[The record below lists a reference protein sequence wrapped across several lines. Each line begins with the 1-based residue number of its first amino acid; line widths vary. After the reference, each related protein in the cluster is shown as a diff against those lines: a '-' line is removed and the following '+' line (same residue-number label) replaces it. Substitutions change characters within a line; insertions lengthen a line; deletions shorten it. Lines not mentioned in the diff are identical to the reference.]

1 MSDKDSR
8 IKSFIP
14 VNIFNNNNFLSDC
27 VQPCLLFFLCVPTSY
42 VLLVIY
48 ALTNLNANA
57 WGTREDIFIPNRKK
71 KQKFKSQAECL
82 QFLEQQFANAKNSNE
97 LLAVVENLIDE
108 CYSQR
113 TESSDQLLAQITA
126 VLNRINMFDDLD
138 KRLNK
143 GLDLHGL
150 GLEALVEDQEKY
162 QNENPNH
169 DPKQQELL
177 LTKYDERSHPYW
189 FDHHLVKYADVK
201 YLNENEFHFWRR
213 LIQKYLKP
221 IHMDALEKQK
231 LQLGLNDLRDQGV
244 FAFFMLDA
252 LWIAF
257 VFSVLLAQN
266 RLKDM
271 LFIPVPIPSSYNDH
285 AMIEPLGVMLIFC
298 FGIICLIQF
307 IAMLCH
313 RYNTFQHIL
322 ASTKL
327 RSSKFEG
334 VRIEDI
340 MDIVKMLQQIKVKKE
355 KSMKRFF
362 IVDLFSLLMKKMN
375 HCLIIAMVKWK
386 KMIINKME

>member
-1 MSDKDSR
+1 M
-8 IKSFIP
+8 
-14 VNIFNNNNFLSDC
+14 
-27 VQPCLLFFLCVPTSY
+27 
-42 VLLVIY
+42 
-48 ALTNLNANA
+48 
-57 WGTREDIFIPNRKK
+57 
-71 KQKFKSQAECL
+71 
-82 QFLEQQFANAKNSNE
+82 
-97 LLAVVENLIDE
+97 VENLIDE
-108 CYSQR
+108 CHSQR

-150 GLEALVEDQEKY
+150 GLEELIEDQDKY
-162 QNENPNH
+162 PNLQSEHKH
-169 DPKQQELL
+169 DQQVAN
-177 LTKYDERSHPYW
+177 KYDDRLHPYW

-201 YLNENEFHFWRR
+201 YLNENEHLFWRR

-221 IHMDALEKQK
+221 VHMDALEKQK

-307 IAMLCH
+307 VAMLCH

-340 MDIVKMLQQIKVKKE
+340 MDIVKMLQQIKVRE
-355 KSMKRFF
+355 
-362 IVDLFSLLMKKMN
+362 D
-375 HCLIIAMVKWK
+375 
-386 KMIINKME
+386 

>member
-1 MSDKDSR
+1 M
-8 IKSFIP
+8 
-14 VNIFNNNNFLSDC
+14 
-27 VQPCLLFFLCVPTSY
+27 
-42 VLLVIY
+42 
-48 ALTNLNANA
+48 
-57 WGTREDIFIPNRKK
+57 
-71 KQKFKSQAECL
+71 
-82 QFLEQQFANAKNSNE
+82 
-97 LLAVVENLIDE
+97 ENLIDE
-108 CYSQR
+108 CHSQR

-150 GLEALVEDQEKY
+150 GLEELVEEQEKY
-162 QNENPNH
+162 RTQNPHSEQKH
-169 DPKQQELL
+169 DEQLMN
-177 LTKYDERSHPYW
+177 KYDDRIHPYW
-189 FDHHLVKYADVK
+189 FDHQLVKYADIK
-201 YLNENEFHFWRR
+201 YLNENEFIFWRR

-221 IHMDALEKQK
+221 VHMDALEKQK

-244 FAFFMLDA
+244 FGFFMLDA

-285 AMIEPLGVMLIFC
+285 AMIEPLGVMLIFF

-307 IAMLCH
+307 VAMLCH

-340 MDIVKMLQQIKVKKE
+340 MDIVKMLQQIKVRK
-355 KSMKRFF
+355 
-362 IVDLFSLLMKKMN
+362 
-375 HCLIIAMVKWK
+375 
-386 KMIINKME
+386 

>member
-1 MSDKDSR
+1 M
-8 IKSFIP
+8 
-14 VNIFNNNNFLSDC
+14 
-27 VQPCLLFFLCVPTSY
+27 QPSLLFFLCIPTSY

-48 ALTNLNANA
+48 ALTNLNANS

-71 KQKFKSQAECL
+71 KPKFQTQAECL
-82 QFLEQQFANAKNSNE
+82 QFLEQQFSNAKNSNE

-108 CYSQR
+108 CYSHR

-150 GLEALVEDQEKY
+150 GLDALVEEQEKLQRDKLQTE
-162 QNENPNH
+162 QNN
-169 DPKQQELL
+169 DQQVA
-177 LTKYDERSHPYW
+177 TKYDDRIHPYW
-189 FDHHLVKYADVK
+189 FDHQLIKYADVK
-201 YLNENEFHFWRR
+201 YLNENEFGFWRR

-231 LQLGLNDLRDQGV
+231 LQLGLNDLRDRGV

-252 LWIAF
+252 LWIAL
-257 VFSVLLAQN
+257 VFSILLAHD

-271 LFIPVPIPSSYNDH
+271 LFIPIPIPSSYNDH
-285 AMIEPLGVMLIFC
+285 AMIEPLGALLIFC
-298 FGIICLIQF
+298 FAMICLIQF

-340 MDIVKMLQQIKVKKE
+340 MDIVKMLQQIKVGEKE
-355 KSMKRFF
+355 ET
-362 IVDLFSLLMKKMN
+362 
-375 HCLIIAMVKWK
+375 
-386 KMIINKME
+386 MEMGID

>member
-1 MSDKDSR
+1 M
-8 IKSFIP
+8 
-14 VNIFNNNNFLSDC
+14 
-27 VQPCLLFFLCVPTSY
+27 FFLCVPTSY

-48 ALTNLNANA
+48 ALTNLNANS
-57 WGTREDIFIPNRKK
+57 WGTREDIFIPNQKK
-71 KQKFKSQAECL
+71 KPKFKTQAECL
-82 QFLEQQFANAKNSNE
+82 QFLEQQFSQAKNSNE

-113 TESSDQLLAQITA
+113 TESSDQLLAQIAA

-138 KRLNK
+138 KRLNR

-150 GLEALVEDQEKY
+150 GLEELVEQQEKNRNSTTNGDKKNM
-162 QNENPNH
+162 NEI
-169 DPKQQELL
+169 QIVR
-177 LTKYDERSHPYW
+177 KYDDRHHPYW
-189 FDHHLVKYADVK
+189 FDNALVKYADVK
-201 YLNENEFHFWRR
+201 HLNDNEAHFWKR

-221 IHMDALEKQK
+221 VHMDALEKQK
-231 LQLGLNDLRDQGV
+231 LQLGLNDLRDRGV

-271 LFIPVPIPSSYNDH
+271 LFVPVPIPSSYNDH
-285 AMIEPLGVMLIFC
+285 AMIEPLGVMLIFF

-307 IAMLCH
+307 VAMLCH

-340 MDIVKMLQQIKVKKE
+340 MDIVKMLQQIKVTY
-355 KSMKRFF
+355 F
-362 IVDLFSLLMKKMN
+362 L
-375 HCLIIAMVKWK
+375 CLIRRDRHT
-386 KMIINKME
+386 NK

>member
-1 MSDKDSR
+1 L
-8 IKSFIP
+8 F
-14 VNIFNNNNFLSDC
+14 FCCCYLDC

-48 ALTNLNANA
+48 ALSNLNANS

-71 KQKFKSQAECL
+71 KQKFKSQTECL

-108 CYSQR
+108 CHSQR

-150 GLEALVEDQEKY
+150 GLEELVEEQEKF
-162 QNENPNH
+162 QNQNPQSEQKH
-169 DPKQQELL
+169 DQQLVN
-177 LTKYDERSHPYW
+177 KYDERLHPYW
-189 FDHHLVKYADVK
+189 FDHQLVKYADIK
-201 YLNENEFHFWRR
+201 YLNENEFLFWKR

-307 IAMLCH
+307 VAMLCH

-340 MDIVKMLQQIKVKKE
+340 MDIVKMLQQIKVKK
-355 KSMKRFF
+355 
-362 IVDLFSLLMKKMN
+362 KKEN
-375 HCLIIAMVKWK
+375 V
-386 KMIINKME
+386 

>member
-1 MSDKDSR
+1 
-8 IKSFIP
+8 
-14 VNIFNNNNFLSDC
+14 
-27 VQPCLLFFLCVPTSY
+27 
-42 VLLVIY
+42 
-48 ALTNLNANA
+48 
-57 WGTREDIFIPNRKK
+57 
-71 KQKFKSQAECL
+71 
-82 QFLEQQFANAKNSNE
+82 
-97 LLAVVENLIDE
+97 
-108 CYSQR
+108 
-113 TESSDQLLAQITA
+113 
-126 VLNRINMFDDLD
+126 
-138 KRLNK
+138 
-143 GLDLHGL
+143 
-150 GLEALVEDQEKY
+150 
-162 QNENPNH
+162 
-169 DPKQQELL
+169 
-177 LTKYDERSHPYW
+177 
-189 FDHHLVKYADVK
+189 
-201 YLNENEFHFWRR
+201 
-213 LIQKYLKP
+213 
-221 IHMDALEKQK
+221 MDALEKQK

-340 MDIVKMLQQIKVKKE
+340 MDIVKMLQQIKVRK
-355 KSMKRFF
+355 
-362 IVDLFSLLMKKMN
+362 
-375 HCLIIAMVKWK
+375 
-386 KMIINKME
+386 

>member
-1 MSDKDSR
+1 M
-8 IKSFIP
+8 
-14 VNIFNNNNFLSDC
+14 
-27 VQPCLLFFLCVPTSY
+27 PTSY

-48 ALTNLNANA
+48 ALTNLNANS

-108 CYSQR
+108 CHSQR

-138 KRLNK
+138 KRLNR

-150 GLEALVEDQEKY
+150 GLEALVEEQQKY
-162 QNENPNH
+162 QHQTSNP
-169 DPKQQELL
+169 DQKQSREDQPM
-177 LTKYDERSHPYW
+177 TKYDDRTHPYW
-189 FDHHLVKYADVK
+189 FDHQLVKYADVK
-201 YLNENEFHFWRR
+201 FLNENEFQFWKR
-213 LIQKYLKP
+213 LIHKYLKP
-221 IHMDALEKQK
+221 VHMDALEKQK

-298 FGIICLIQF
+298 FVIICLIQF
-307 IAMLCH
+307 VAMLCH

-340 MDIVKMLQQIKVKKE
+340 MDIVKMLQQIKVSE
-355 KSMKRFF
+355 SASCSTQET
-362 IVDLFSLLMKKMN
+362 IVSS
-375 HCLIIAMVKWK
+375 V
-386 KMIINKME
+386 

>member
-1 MSDKDSR
+1 M
-8 IKSFIP
+8 
-14 VNIFNNNNFLSDC
+14 NLLCFLVSLDC

-48 ALTNLNANA
+48 ALTNLNANS

-71 KQKFKSQAECL
+71 KPKFQSQAECL
-82 QFLEQQFANAKNSNE
+82 QYLEQQFSNAKNSNE

-143 GLDLHGL
+143 GLDLRGL
-150 GLEALVEDQEKY
+150 GLEELVEEQDKLQTMKND
-162 QNENPNH
+162 NEQNPN
-169 DPKQQELL
+169 QQIA
-177 LTKYDERSHPYW
+177 TKYDDRIHPYW
-189 FDHHLVKYADVK
+189 FDHQLVKYADVK
-201 YLNENEFHFWRR
+201 YLNDNEFEFWRR
-213 LIQKYLKP
+213 LIRKYLKP
-221 IHMDALEKQK
+221 VHMDALEKQK
-231 LQLGLNDLRDQGV
+231 LQLGLNDLRDRGV

-257 VFSVLLAQN
+257 VFSVLLAQD

-271 LFIPVPIPSSYNDH
+271 LFIPIPIPSSYNDH

-340 MDIVKMLQQIKVKKE
+340 MDIVKMLQQIKVNRMKERKE
-355 KSMKRFF
+355 K
-362 IVDLFSLLMKKMN
+362 
-375 HCLIIAMVKWK
+375 
-386 KMIINKME
+386 